1 MSVAVVELKNDM
13 DLGQS
18 AVVQIEE
25 IGVSTEIFSV
35 EQLMDLPGEAA
46 RRLEDFDAVI
56 VLADM
61 TDRNYISEAISEIM
75 RIDSETSKPVAKVLD
90 EKRVRDRHTY
100 QREMK
105 SLAGQRGEKL
115 ARELTQDNF

>member
-1 MSVAVVELKNDM
+1 MAVAVVELENDM
-13 DLGQS
+13 DLGRS

-35 EQLMDLPGEAA
+35 DQLMDLPGEVA
-46 RRLEDFDAVI
+46 RRLEDFDAVM

-75 RIDSETSKPVAKVLD
+75 RIDSNTAKPVAKVLD

-100 QREMK
+100 HREMK

-115 ARELTQDNF
+115 ARKLT

>member
-1 MSVAVVELKNDM
+1 MAVAGIELENEM
-13 DLGQS
+13 DLGRS

-35 EQLMDLPGEAA
+35 DQLMDLPGEAA
-46 RRLEDFDAVI
+46 RKLEEFDAVM

-61 TDRNYISEAISEIM
+61 TDRNYISEAVSEIM
-75 RIDSETSKPVAKVLD
+75 RIDADTSKPVAKVLD

-105 SLAGQRGEKL
+105 GLAGQRGEKL
-115 ARELTQDNF
+115 ARELT

>member
-1 MSVAVVELKNDM
+1 MAVAVVELENDM
-13 DLGQS
+13 DLGRS

-35 EQLMDLPGEAA
+35 DQLMDLPGEVA
-46 RRLEDFDAVI
+46 RRLEDFDAVM

-61 TDRNYISEAISEIM
+61 TERNYVSEAVSEIM
-75 RIDSETSKPVAKVLD
+75 RIDSNTAKPVAKVLD

-100 QREMK
+100 HREMK

-115 ARELTQDNF
+115 ARKLT